1 MATSGDCPG
10 SESQGREEPVEHCE
24 QHLPE
29 GVHPEEFVAIADYSA
44 TDETQLSFLRGEKIL
59 ILRQTTADWWWG
71 ERAGYCGYIPAN
83 HLGKDLEEGDPE
95 DTWQDEEYFGSYGT
109 LKLHLEMLTDQ
120 PRTTKYHHVILQNRA
135 SLKDKVI
142 LDVGCGTGI
151 ISLFCAHR
159 LDCAAEKPSVEEAHV
174 RRSELVRHLQTGPH
188 GAESWRKSLSDL
200 EMTVEVLFGKQ
211 CELVGGKQSE
221 ELTPD
226 ANTPSCET
234 CGRSLCL
241 AGGHTLLCGP
251 TTNARAAPPVTAR
264 VCPLEVA
271 VFPGVHSA
279 VHSAHLWTGWGTV
292 LLS

>member
-71 ERAGYCGYIPAN
+71 ERAGYCG
-83 HLGKDLEEGDPE
+83 
-95 DTWQDEEYFGSYGT
+95 
-109 LKLHLEMLTDQ
+109 
-120 PRTTKYHHVILQNRA
+120 
-135 SLKDKVI
+135 
-142 LDVGCGTGI
+142 
-151 ISLFCAHR
+151 
-159 LDCAAEKPSVEEAHV
+159 
-174 RRSELVRHLQTGPH
+174 
-188 GAESWRKSLSDL
+188 
-200 EMTVEVLFGKQ
+200 
-211 CELVGGKQSE
+211 
-221 ELTPD
+221 
-226 ANTPSCET
+226 
-234 CGRSLCL
+234 RSLCL